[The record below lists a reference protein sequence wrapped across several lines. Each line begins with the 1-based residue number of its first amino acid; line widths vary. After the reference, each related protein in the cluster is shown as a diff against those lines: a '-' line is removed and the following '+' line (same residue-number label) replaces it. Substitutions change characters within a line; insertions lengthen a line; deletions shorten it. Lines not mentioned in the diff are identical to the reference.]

1 MTPPRQPRADAARNR
16 ITIMKVACQQITENG
31 PDVSMSEIAAAAG
44 VAVGTLYRHFLTKAD
59 LVATVVADSVDEL
72 ARAADAAWQRVHTGT
87 TEPADELLDFIS
99 HFLDV
104 SAHNKAIKA
113 AAHALGATPD
123 YSDAERQAVAA
134 LSSII
139 DAGKKAKT
147 LRADLTVKDIYL
159 LTFHLP
165 ADISAEDRQRWL
177 ELIRP
182 GLLRE
187 GR

>member
-1 MTPPRQPRADAARNR
+1 
-16 ITIMKVACQQITENG
+16 
-31 PDVSMSEIAAAAG
+31 
-44 VAVGTLYRHFLTKAD
+44 
-59 LVATVVADSVDEL
+59 
-72 ARAADAAWQRVHTGT
+72 VHTGT

-104 SAHNKAIKA
+104 TAHNKAIKA

-147 LRADLTVKDIYL
+147 LRADLTVRDIYL

-165 ADISAEDRQRWL
+165 ADMSAEDRQRWL

-187 GR
+187 G